1 MAVNAKIIKRRL
13 KSITSTKKITKAM
26 ELVAAAKM
34 RKTVGAASGARAFAA
49 LAEELLGELLQTP
62 NLGRHP
68 LVAPREGKRTLLL
81 LITPNRGLC
90 GGLNANLFKTVWQLK
105 DQMTDAVTVGKKG
118 EPMVKKCGFNII
130 AAFGAVSD
138 TPKWAELW
146 PAVKLIRE
154 EYATDQYAKVLLVY
168 SEFVS
173 AWSQKPKAVQI
184 LPLSIDRVI
193 LSPAPDA
200 AKDPGQAGTFKEKE
214 VLFEPSPEAV
224 LEALL
229 PRLLETKIFRA
240 GLEAAASEHSARM
253 LAMRNAGEA
262 AEEMIN
268 DLVFTFNQA
277 RQAGITREIAE
288 VTGGAVAMSI

>member
-1 MAVNAKIIKRRL
+1 MAINTKLLKRRL

-34 RKTVGAASGARAFAA
+34 RKTVAAAAGGRAFAA
-49 LAEELLGELLQTP
+49 LAQEMLSELLQTP

-68 LVAPREGKRTLLL
+68 LVAPRVGRRALLL

-90 GGLNANLFKTVWQLK
+90 GGLNANLFKTVWQLRGLV
-105 DQMTDAVTVGKKG
+105 TDAVTVGKKG
-118 EPMVKKCGFNII
+118 EAMVKKCGFNMI
-130 AAFGAVSD
+130 AAFGVVSD

-146 PAVKLIRE
+146 PVVKLIRD
-154 EYATDQYAKVLLVY
+154 EYTTNQYARVLLAY
-168 SEFVS
+168 NEFIS
-173 AWSQKPKAVQI
+173 ALSQKPRMAQI
-184 LPLSIDRVI
+184 LPLS
-193 LSPAPDA
+193 LP
-200 AKDPGQAGTFKEKE
+200 QEGTVKEKGI
-214 VLFEPSPEAV
+214 LFEPNPEAI

-229 PRLLETKIFRA
+229 PRLLETRVFQA

-288 VTGGAVAMSI
+288 VAGGAAAMAD